1 MPQNSLDILVQRN
14 LDRSLS
20 RISLISTGRWRAAMV
35 NSYSATPRAV
45 LARYA
50 ADPSVAVFM
59 KLNELPLGAVMLLRP
74 EDVECVSR
82 GFTGHSFPASGKVSK
97 ADEIMLTELGN
108 ILLNAAVDSLLNALK
123 KSALPAIPLLLEG
136 AAAALAERGAG
147 LLAMDSP
154 GRAVSAALSLECE
167 GLAVWTLHV
176 FVPEDL
182 AREIEARP

>member
-1 MPQNSLDILVQRN
+1 MPQNSLDMLVQRN

-20 RISLISTGRWRAAMV
+20 RISRISTGKWRAAMV
-35 NSYSATPRAV
+35 NSYPASPRAV

-50 ADPSVAVFM
+50 AETSVAVFM
-59 KLNELPLGAVMLLRP
+59 RLDTLPLGAVMLVKP

-82 GFTGHSFPASGKVSK
+82 GFTGHSFPASGRISK

-123 KSALPAIPLLLEG
+123 RSALPAIPLLLEG
-136 AAAALAERGAG
+136 DAVELAERAAG
-147 LLAMDSP
+147 LLSMDAP
-154 GRAVSAALSLECE
+154 NRAVSAALSLECE

-182 AREIEARP
+182 AREIEALL